1 MAGRKRA
8 TDEPEVRKA
17 KPRKRTE
24 GDASDEP
31 DENPPTETPPTE
43 PQAI

>member
-17 KPRKRTE
+17 KPRKRGE
-24 GDASDEP
+24 GDSADTDDDPSS
-31 DENPPTETPPTE
+31 ETPPTE